1 MAVHVHQGAGQREWH
16 KNKKKQ
22 NCVDQGGLDRTGWV
36 EYARTKT
43 RKSYYLFRRDRI
55 LYQVNAK

>member
-22 NCVDQGGLDRTGWV
+22 NCVDQGGLDRDWV
-36 EYARTKT
+36 GG
-43 RKSYYLFRRDRI
+43 I
-55 LYQVNAK
+55 CQN